1 MGSNPGLYLKSRMR
15 RCVAMCHRYFGA
27 KLGKSA
33 CWICTASH
41 RCDDKKEREPQMSG
55 SIRSHLASK
64 KKGSSMMN
72 GQERTTG
79 FVDGAIVRV
88 KMRNFVTYTDCEF
101 KPGPHLNVVL
111 GPNGTGK
118 SSIVCAICLGLAGH
132 TKLLGRAT
140 EVRDFIKHGH
150 AQAMIEIELHN
161 SDGRNHIITRDMY
174 RTENRSNWKI
184 NGKSTTMKE
193 VQELTK
199 TLNVQIGNL
208 CQFLPQDKVA
218 EFAKMTQQQ
227 LLEATEKAVGP
238 LDMFDVHQ
246 KLIDLRKLEKELEVS
261 LRNNREHLEKLEQ
274 QNERLEQDV
283 KRYQERER
291 HLKKVQILEKKR
303 PWAEYE
309 SARKLFVEMKSK
321 KDEVKRRLEEVKR
334 QSAPMQMRL
343 DEVTNRAREL
353 EESSR
358 EMIQKSNAAL
368 KKAKAK
374 SEQIEKRGDRIE
386 ELQGELKD
394 LKEGEK
400 ERQKKLIELER
411 TIQGLQSELDALPD
425 PSELQPHIDEINNQ
439 ARQKKREVTTIQNQA
454 RGIRDDSDRLK
465 VQVQDIKSRI
475 AQLED
480 MKNRRLEFLRNR
492 HRETYNAVMWL
503 RENQHKFS
511 GPVYEP
517 ILLQVEMK
525 NVKDAKFIESL
536 ISQNDLKSFVC
547 SNRDDLKLF
556 LDEVRDG
563 QGLAVNGVAPPNVA
577 LESFKPSRSL
587 KDIGCWGF
595 YGFMKDLFTAPDE
608 VMCYLC
614 SNYNLHD
621 IPLGNDW
628 TEKNAAKVI
637 DEAGVRVFCT
647 PSSKYTVKR
656 SNYGNRERST
666 LVNHINDARLFN
678 IAVDTDKKRQLELEL
693 QDVNQQMHEKSE
705 EYRHLSEKER
715 ALQRELEAMRNEKKE
730 LTSQTQRRRTLEN
743 NLETKQKHL
752 ETSQQAAPNIEE
764 KTEKIKEE
772 IININRQRAQLAV
785 EYKESVQE
793 CTKVAKERIM
803 QSLQQVQVT
812 VEKSK
817 IEEMFRETSQLLK
830 NHEAF
835 KLYPDTLEELDE
847 MIHDEKARIE
857 CQYQSSP
864 QVVKEYER
872 RKKEITNLRSEVE
885 GQEQDLESGQREIAS
900 HKERWLTP
908 LKELVSR
915 INEKYGEFFRLMGCA
930 GEVDLSLEQGENNF
944 DKYGI
949 QIKVKFRAKDSLHVL
964 TPFHQSG
971 GERSV
976 STMLY
981 LMALQELTKCP
992 FRVVD
997 EINQGMDPNNERRV
1011 FELVVE
1017 TACRPNTSQYFL
1029 ITPKLLPDLTYTNR
1043 MTILCVFNGPDMV
1056 KHTEWNIG
1064 KFIERKKALQ
1074 V

>member
-1 MGSNPGLYLKSRMR
+1 M
-15 RCVAMCHRYFGA
+15 
-27 KLGKSA
+27 
-33 CWICTASH
+33 
-41 RCDDKKEREPQMSG
+41 
-55 SIRSHLASK
+55 
-64 KKGSSMMN
+64 KKGRSLTSASMN
-72 GQERTTG
+72 GQEQTVD

-101 KPGPHLNVVL
+101 KPGPHLNVLL

-150 AQAMIEIELHN
+150 SQAMIEIELHS
-161 SDGRNHIITRDMY
+161 SDRRNYIITRDMY
-174 RTENRSNWKI
+174 RNENRSNWKI
-184 NGKSTTMKE
+184 NGKNTTMKE

-199 TLNVQIGNL
+199 ELNVQIGNL

-218 EFAKMTQQQ
+218 EFAKMSQQQ

-238 LDMFDVHQ
+238 PDMFDVHQ
-246 KLIDLRKLEKELEVS
+246 KLIELRKQEKELEVS
-261 LRNNREHLEKLEQ
+261 LRNNKEHLEKLEQ

-283 KRYQERER
+283 KRHQERER

-309 SARKLFVEMKSK
+309 GARKRFVEMKTK
-321 KDEVKRRLEEVKR
+321 KDEVKKRLEEVRR
-334 QSAPMQMRL
+334 QNAPMQKRL
-343 DEVTNRAREL
+343 DEVTKRAREL
-353 EESSR
+353 EDSSR
-358 EMIQKSNAAL
+358 EMIQRGNDAL
-368 KKAKAK
+368 KKAKSK
-374 SEQIEKRGDRIE
+374 SEQIEKKGDKIE

-394 LKEGEK
+394 LKEEEK
-400 ERQKKLIELER
+400 KRQKKLIELER
-411 TIQGLQSELDALPD
+411 TIQGLQDELDALPD
-425 PSELQPHIDEINNQ
+425 PSELQPRIDELNSQ
-439 ARQKKREVTTIQNQA
+439 ARQKNREAMTIQNQG

-465 VQVQDIKSRI
+465 AQVQDIKSRI

-480 MKNRRLEFLRNR
+480 MKNRRLEFLRNK
-492 HRETYNAVMWL
+492 HRDTYNAVMWL
-503 RENQHKFS
+503 RANQHKFS
-511 GPVYEP
+511 SPVHEP

-525 NVKDAKFIESL
+525 KVKDAKFIESL
-536 ISQNDLKSFVC
+536 ISQNDLKAFVC
-547 SNRDDLKLF
+547 SNREDLKLF
-556 LDEVRDG
+556 LNEVRDN
-563 QGLAVNGVAPPNVA
+563 QGLRVNGVAPPDVP

-587 KDIGCWGF
+587 KDIGRWGF
-595 YGFMKDLFTAPDE
+595 YGFMKDLFTAPDD

-614 SNYNLHD
+614 ENYRLHD

-628 TEKNAAKVI
+628 TEKNADKVI
-637 DEAGVRVFCT
+637 DEAGIRMFYT
-647 PSSKYTVKR
+647 PSSKYVVKR
-656 SNYGNRERST
+656 SLYGNKERST
-666 LVNHINDARLFN
+666 LVNHVNEARLFN
-678 IAVDTDKKRQLELEL
+678 IAVDTEKKKQLEAEL

-705 EYRHLSEKER
+705 EYRHLSEQER
-715 ALQRELEAMRNEKKE
+715 VLQKELEAMRNEKKE
-730 LTSQTQRRRTLEN
+730 LTSKTQRRKTLEN

-752 ETSQQAAPNIEE
+752 ETVQKAAPNIEGQ
-764 KTEKIKEE
+764 TEKIKEQ
-772 IININRQRAQLAV
+772 IIRINLQRAQLAV
-785 EYKESVQE
+785 EYRESVQE

-803 QSLQQVQVT
+803 QSLQQVQIT

-817 IEEMFRETSQLLK
+817 VEEMFRETSQLLK
-830 NHEAF
+830 NQEAEYLRINDMVEGQKKLAKNLKKIAHEKTGIPDGADIPDELREAF

-857 CQYQSSP
+857 CQYQSNP

-872 RKKEITNLRSEVE
+872 RKKGISDLRKQVE
-885 GQEQDLESGQREIAS
+885 GQEQDLESKQNEITS
-900 HKERWLTP
+900 CKERWLTP
-908 LKELVSR
+908 LQELVTR

-930 GEVDLSLEQGENNF
+930 GEVALSSEQGENNF

-1029 ITPKLLPDLTYTNR
+1029 ITPKLLPDLTYTEK
-1043 MTILCVFNGPDMV
+1043 MTILCVFNGPHMV

-1074 V
+1074 M

>member
-1 MGSNPGLYLKSRMR
+1 M
-15 RCVAMCHRYFGA
+15 
-27 KLGKSA
+27 
-33 CWICTASH
+33 
-41 RCDDKKEREPQMSG
+41 
-55 SIRSHLASK
+55 
-64 KKGSSMMN
+64 KKGRSLTSASMN
-72 GQERTTG
+72 GQEQTVD

-101 KPGPHLNVVL
+101 KPGPHLNVLL

-150 AQAMIEIELHN
+150 SQAMIEIELHS
-161 SDGRNHIITRDMY
+161 SDRRNYIITRDMY
-174 RTENRSNWKI
+174 RNENRSNWKI
-184 NGKSTTMKE
+184 NGKNTTMKE

-199 TLNVQIGNL
+199 ELNVQIGNL

-218 EFAKMTQQQ
+218 EFAKMSQQQ

-238 LDMFDVHQ
+238 PDMFDVHQ
-246 KLIDLRKLEKELEVS
+246 KLIELRKQEKELEVS
-261 LRNNREHLEKLEQ
+261 LRNNKEHLEKLEQ

-283 KRYQERER
+283 KRHQERER

-309 SARKLFVEMKSK
+309 GARKRFVEMKTK
-321 KDEVKRRLEEVKR
+321 KDEVKKRLEEVRR
-334 QSAPMQMRL
+334 QNAPMQKRL
-343 DEVTNRAREL
+343 DEVTKRAREL
-353 EESSR
+353 EDSSR
-358 EMIQKSNAAL
+358 EMIQRGNDAL
-368 KKAKAK
+368 KKAKSK
-374 SEQIEKRGDRIE
+374 SEQIEKKGDKIE

-394 LKEGEK
+394 LKEEEK
-400 ERQKKLIELER
+400 KRQKKLIELER
-411 TIQGLQSELDALPD
+411 TIQGLQDELDALPD
-425 PSELQPHIDEINNQ
+425 PSELQPRIDELNSQ
-439 ARQKKREVTTIQNQA
+439 ARQKNREAMTIQNQG

-480 MKNRRLEFLRNR
+480 MKNRRLEFLRNK
-492 HRETYNAVMWL
+492 HRDTYNAVMWL
-503 RENQHKFS
+503 RANQHKFS
-511 GPVYEP
+511 SPVHEP

-525 NVKDAKFIESL
+525 KVKDAKFIESL
-536 ISQNDLKSFVC
+536 INQNDLKAFVC
-547 SNRDDLKLF
+547 SNREDLKLF
-556 LDEVRDG
+556 LNEVRDN
-563 QGLAVNGVAPPNVA
+563 QGLRVNGVAPPDVP

-587 KDIGCWGF
+587 KDIGRWGF
-595 YGFMKDLFTAPDE
+595 YGFMKDLFTAPDD

-614 SNYNLHD
+614 ENYRLHD

-628 TEKNAAKVI
+628 TEKNADKVI
-637 DEAGVRVFCT
+637 DEAGIRMFYT
-647 PSSKYTVKR
+647 PSSKYIVKR
-656 SNYGNRERST
+656 SLYGNKERST
-666 LVNHINDARLFN
+666 LVNHVNEARLFN
-678 IAVDTDKKRQLELEL
+678 IAVDTEKKKQLEAEL

-705 EYRHLSEKER
+705 EYRHLSEQER
-715 ALQRELEAMRNEKKE
+715 VLQKELEAMRNEKKE
-730 LTSQTQRRRTLEN
+730 LTSKTQRRKTLEN

-752 ETSQQAAPNIEE
+752 ETVQKAAPNIEGQ
-764 KTEKIKEE
+764 TEKIKEQ
-772 IININRQRAQLAV
+772 IIRINLQRAQLAV
-785 EYKESVQE
+785 EYRESVQE

-803 QSLQQVQVT
+803 QSLQQVQIT

-817 IEEMFRETSQLLK
+817 VEEMFRETSQLLK
-830 NHEAF
+830 NQEAEYLRINDMVEGQKKLAKNLKKIAHEKTGIPDGADIPDELREAF

-857 CQYQSSP
+857 CQYQSNP

-872 RKKEITNLRSEVE
+872 RKKGISDLRKQVE
-885 GQEQDLESGQREIAS
+885 GQEQDLESKQNEITS
-900 HKERWLTP
+900 CKERWLTP
-908 LKELVSR
+908 LQELVTR

-930 GEVDLSLEQGENNF
+930 GEVALSSEQGENNF

-1029 ITPKLLPDLTYTNR
+1029 ITPKLLPDLTYTEK
-1043 MTILCVFNGPDMV
+1043 MTILCVFNGPHMV

-1074 V
+1074 M

>member
-1 MGSNPGLYLKSRMR
+1 M
-15 RCVAMCHRYFGA
+15 
-27 KLGKSA
+27 
-33 CWICTASH
+33 
-41 RCDDKKEREPQMSG
+41 
-55 SIRSHLASK
+55 
-64 KKGSSMMN
+64 KKGRSLTSASMN
-72 GQERTTG
+72 GQEQTVD

-101 KPGPHLNVVL
+101 KPGPHLNVLL

-150 AQAMIEIELHN
+150 SQAMIEIELHS
-161 SDGRNHIITRDMY
+161 SDRRNYIITRDMY
-174 RTENRSNWKI
+174 RNENRSNWKI
-184 NGKSTTMKE
+184 NGKNTTMKE

-199 TLNVQIGNL
+199 ELNVQIGNL

-218 EFAKMTQQQ
+218 EFAKMSQQQ

-238 LDMFDVHQ
+238 PDMFDVHQ
-246 KLIDLRKLEKELEVS
+246 KLIELRKQEKELEVS
-261 LRNNREHLEKLEQ
+261 LRNNKEHLEKLEQ

-283 KRYQERER
+283 KRHQERER

-309 SARKLFVEMKSK
+309 GARKRFVEMKTK
-321 KDEVKRRLEEVKR
+321 KDEVKKRLEEVRR
-334 QSAPMQMRL
+334 QNAPMQKRL
-343 DEVTNRAREL
+343 DEVTKRAREL
-353 EESSR
+353 EDSSR
-358 EMIQKSNAAL
+358 EMIQRGNDAL
-368 KKAKAK
+368 KKAKSK
-374 SEQIEKRGDRIE
+374 SEQIEKKGDKIE

-394 LKEGEK
+394 LKEEEK
-400 ERQKKLIELER
+400 KRQKKLIELER
-411 TIQGLQSELDALPD
+411 TIQGLQDELDALPD
-425 PSELQPHIDEINNQ
+425 PSELQPRIDELNSQ
-439 ARQKKREVTTIQNQA
+439 ARQKNREAMTIQNQG

-465 VQVQDIKSRI
+465 AQVQDIKSRI

-480 MKNRRLEFLRNR
+480 MKNRRLEFLRNK
-492 HRETYNAVMWL
+492 HRDTYNAVMWL
-503 RENQHKFS
+503 RANQHKFS
-511 GPVYEP
+511 SPVHEP

-525 NVKDAKFIESL
+525 KVRDAKFIESL
-536 ISQNDLKSFVC
+536 ISQNDLKAFVC
-547 SNRDDLKLF
+547 SNREDLKLF
-556 LDEVRDG
+556 LNEVRDN
-563 QGLAVNGVAPPNVA
+563 QGLRVNGVAPPDVP

-587 KDIGCWGF
+587 KDIGRWGF
-595 YGFMKDLFTAPDE
+595 YGFMKDLFTAPDD

-614 SNYNLHD
+614 ENYRLHD

-628 TEKNAAKVI
+628 TEKNADKVI
-637 DEAGVRVFCT
+637 DEAGIRMFYT
-647 PSSKYTVKR
+647 PSSKYIVKR
-656 SNYGNRERST
+656 SLYGNKERST
-666 LVNHINDARLFN
+666 LVNHVNEARLFN
-678 IAVDTDKKRQLELEL
+678 IAVDTEKKKQLEAEL

-705 EYRHLSEKER
+705 EYRHLSEQER
-715 ALQRELEAMRNEKKE
+715 VLQKELEAMRNEKKE
-730 LTSQTQRRRTLEN
+730 LTSKTQRRKTLEN

-752 ETSQQAAPNIEE
+752 ETVQKAAPNIEGQ
-764 KTEKIKEE
+764 TEKIKEQ
-772 IININRQRAQLAV
+772 IIRINLQRAQLAV
-785 EYKESVQE
+785 EYRESVQE

-803 QSLQQVQVT
+803 QSLQQVQIT

-817 IEEMFRETSQLLK
+817 VEEMFRETSQLLK
-830 NHEAF
+830 NQEAEYLRINDMVEGQKKLAKNLKKIAHEKTGIPDGADIPDELREAF

-857 CQYQSSP
+857 CQYQSNP

-872 RKKEITNLRSEVE
+872 RKKGISDLRKQVE
-885 GQEQDLESGQREIAS
+885 GQEQDLESKQNEITS
-900 HKERWLTP
+900 CKERWLTP
-908 LKELVSR
+908 LQELVTR

-930 GEVDLSLEQGENNF
+930 GEVALSSEQGENNF

-1029 ITPKLLPDLTYTNR
+1029 ITPKLLPDLTYTEK
-1043 MTILCVFNGPDMV
+1043 MTILCVFNGPHMV

-1074 V
+1074 M

>member
-1 MGSNPGLYLKSRMR
+1 MRSDVSSLLWREIGKECMLDLYS
-15 RCVAMCHRYFGA
+15 
-27 KLGKSA
+27 
-33 CWICTASH
+33 ISH
-41 RCDDKKEREPQMSG
+41 RCHDTKKREPQMSG

-184 NGKSTTMKE
+184 NGKGTTMKE
-193 VQELTK
+193 VMIVTSACFSSWLGFAIRGSS
-199 TLNVQIGNL
+199 LRLGAG
-208 CQFLPQDKVA
+208 CQWKDKVA

-238 LDMFDVHQ
+238 PDMFDVHQ
-246 KLIDLRKLEKELEVS
+246 KLIDLRKHEKELEVS

-321 KDEVKRRLEEVKR
+321 KDEVKRRLEEIKR

-454 RGIRDDSDRLK
+454 RGVRDDSDRLK

-666 LVNHINDARLFN
+666 LVNHIN
-678 IAVDTDKKRQLELEL
+678 Q
-693 QDVNQQMHEKSE
+693 
-705 EYRHLSEKER
+705 
-715 ALQRELEAMRNEKKE
+715 KE

-830 NHEAF
+830 NHEAEYCRISEMVDGQKKLAKNFKKVAHEKTGVPDGTDIPDELKEAF